1 MIMAAYIDVGN
12 TNVKVM
18 DEKMLIH
25 VLPTSAYNIEQL
37 TDTTSG
43 VSEVVVTGVVPD
55 KVNDIALHFKHLGK
69 RSTIL
74 NNRSKFSFQ
83 HNVDGVGVDRLIAI
97 EGALTLMDPPFVVID
112 AGTAITVDFVIKQD
126 GVSVFKG
133 GVIIPGFEL
142 CFKALN
148 DYTCMLPRLKP
159 MSPKGTYGQDTM
171 NAMNCGIC
179 LTLSSGIKHIINT
192 TALSFGVSELPVI
205 ITGGAGKFIGELLNS
220 KHEYV
225 ENLIFRGM
233 MNIYNSNKGE

>member
-1 MIMAAYIDVGN
+1 MAVYIEVGN

-25 VLPTSAYNIEQL
+25 SLPTSAYAIEHL
-37 TDTTSG
+37 ADITSG
-43 VSEVVVTGVVPD
+43 ASEAVVTGVVPD
-55 KVNDIALHFKHLGK
+55 KVNNIALYFKNIGK
-69 RSTIL
+69 RAAIL
-74 NNRSKFSFQ
+74 NNRSRFSFK
-83 HNVDGVGVDRLIAI
+83 HNVDGVGVDRLIAV
-97 EGALTLMDPPFVVID
+97 EGALTLMDPPFIVID

-159 MSPKGTYGQDTM
+159 MTPKGTYGQDTM

-192 TALSFGVSELPVI
+192 TELSFGVSNMPVV
-205 ITGGAGKFIGELLNS
+205 ITGGAGKFMGELLNS

-233 MNIYNSNKGE
+233 MNIYNSTKGE